1 VTNTD
6 DDQPTEVHASPATRR
21 TAGIVGLL
29 VAIGLSLVLAGTWTT
44 PTPPPPTRAAPPAGF
59 PIDYWDWGINRTLSD
74 DERQALDLLGG
85 QEVFSL
91 CGMIQPWRE
100 EWIWEPQGRPSAPPA
115 GRRQHLVVRVDSAI
129 AKQMDAAIAARLIPL
144 IVDGWTRN
152 RSAATIGLQVDCD
165 VPTKRIGAYAE
176 VLRQLRAALPEGT
189 HLSVT
194 MLLDWTYSRD
204 LRVLMEAVDAVV
216 PQFYNSYLP
225 IDLSGRT
232 PLVGAQDME
241 RLVPKLEAIGRPYRI
256 GLPTYEQAS
265 LYDSKDKL
273 IRAAIALSPEQALS
287 AGGKA
292 ERVLRGEENVLTVR
306 FDRATKVSSQHI
318 EAGHALVF
326 ACTSTTGLGK
336 HLARLRDLR
345 LRQCAGIVLF
355 RLPGREATHSLAIS
369 QVAAAATGRIRPA
382 TVTARLQP
390 LGNQHHALIVTN
402 QGDEDFMDFTTPAR
416 VVIQAPGAEI
426 QATRLPDY
434 GFAIA
439 REVQN
444 PNGTNDGLDLYIG
457 LLRAGET
464 LTIEDLRISTADG
477 KTPRISG
484 VVQQD
489 GRSSPLALP

>member
-1 VTNTD
+1 MD
-6 DDQPTEVHASPATRR
+6 KDQLQEPHASPAARR
-21 TAGIVGLL
+21 TAGIIGLL
-29 VAIGLSLVLAGTWTT
+29 VAIGLSLVLAGTWTA
-44 PTPPPPTRAAPPAGF
+44 PEPPPPTRPLPPAGL

-74 DERQALDLLGG
+74 EERRALDLLGG

-91 CGMIQPWRE
+91 CGMIQPWRD

-129 AKQMDAAIAARLIPL
+129 AKQMDPAIAARLIPL
-144 IVDGWTRN
+144 IIDGWTRN
-152 RSAATIGLQVDCD
+152 RTASTIGLQIDCD
-165 VPTKRIGAYAE
+165 VPTRRIGAYAE
-176 VLRQLRAALPEGT
+176 VLRQVRAALPEGI

-194 MLLDWTYSRD
+194 MLLDWAYSRD
-204 LRVLMEAVDAVV
+204 LPVLMEAVDAVV

-265 LYDSKDKL
+265 LYDAKDKL
-273 IRAAIALSPEQALS
+273 VRPAIALSPEQALN

-292 ERVLRGEENVLTVR
+292 ERVLRGDENVLTVR
-306 FDRATKVSSQHI
+306 FDQAAKVSSQQI

-326 ACTSTTGLGK
+326 ACSSTTGLSK
-336 HLARLRDLR
+336 HFARLRELR
-345 LRQCAGIVLF
+345 LRNCAGIVLF
-355 RLPGREATHSLAIS
+355 RMPGREATHSLSIA
-369 QVAAAATGRIRPA
+369 QVAAAATNTIRPA

-390 LGNQHHALIVTN
+390 LGNQHYALIVAN
-402 QGDEDFMDFTTPAR
+402 QGDEDFLDFSAPAR

-444 PNGTNDGLDLYIG
+444 TNGKREALDLYIG

-464 LTIEDLRISTADG
+464 LTIEDLRISTPDG
-477 KTPRISG
+477 RPPRISG
-484 VVQQD
+484 TIQQE
-489 GRSSPLALP
+489 GRSRELTP